1 MSVQP
6 LDIALAEVC
15 KLPAIFVS
23 SWLHRNLQLCKS
35 SIASPSLHLHSM
47 SFDELLLAALDP
59 EQRDFAANWG
69 IIVVRLKFWLSVCL
83 PGIGLSGFAV
93 VAAVAAVANPV
104 ETDTTSFEEMIKGT
118 ARKYYM
124 LGGKGGVGKTS
135 LAASLAVKFANIGH
149 PTLVVSTDPAHSL
162 SDSFAQ
168 VQTSMKV
175 MIDVM
180 THRNCCNLETMFGCS
195 FQGSNTEHCS

>member
-1 MSVQP
+1 
-6 LDIALAEVC
+6 
-15 KLPAIFVS
+15 
-23 SWLHRNLQLCKS
+23 
-35 SIASPSLHLHSM
+35 M

-69 IIVVRLKFWLSVCL
+69 ILVVRLKFLSVCL
-83 PGIGLSGFAV
+83 PGIGLLGFAV

-104 ETDTTSFEEMIKGT
+104 ETDTTSFQEMIKGT

-135 LAASLAVKFANIGH
+135 LAASLAVKFANSGH

-180 THRNCCNLETMFGCS
+180 THRNCCNLETVFGCS
-195 FQGSNTEHCS
+195 FQGSNTGHCS

>member
-6 LDIALAEVC
+6 LNIALAEVC
-15 KLPAIFVS
+15 RLPANDFVS
-23 SWLHRNLQLCKS
+23 GWLHRILQLCKS
-35 SIASPSLHLHSM
+35 SIASPSLHLHFM
-47 SFDELLLAALDP
+47 SFDELLLAA
-59 EQRDFAANWG
+59 NWG
-69 IIVVRLKFWLSVCL
+69 ILVVRLKVLSVCL

-104 ETDTTSFEEMIKGT
+104 ETDMTSFEEMIKGT

-135 LAASLAVKFANIGH
+135 LAASLAVKFANSGH